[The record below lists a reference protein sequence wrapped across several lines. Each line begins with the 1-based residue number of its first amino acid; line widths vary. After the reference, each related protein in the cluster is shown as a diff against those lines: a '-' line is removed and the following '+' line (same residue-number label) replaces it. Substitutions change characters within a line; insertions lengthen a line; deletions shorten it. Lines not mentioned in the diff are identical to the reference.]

1 MLKACICAFLDRRNN
16 QCPSGYCNFK
26 RLQKPNIRTFSEYT
40 KLVGVMSNCTMY
52 NRNPLPSPLTFAYS
66 PLSFAR
72 LLFTTLFPTHLSLP
86 PPLPSPSPHPA
97 SRSSPILTPP
107 LVTAIPLASSAILL
121 SPLFLPLLSHPP
133 LPPVLSIL
141 LLLLLLPHVPPPL
154 PHHLSFHQSFLL
166 TLLLETNAIE
176 LQQPFAVVS
185 GQPALRWS
193 SVSQQFVGH
202 PFALFI

>member
-72 LLFTTLFPTHLSLP
+72 LLFTTLSLLICLFLLLFPLP
-86 PPLPSPSPHPA
+86 ARIPHPDPLPSSHPLLSQRFLSPPLQSSSPPSS
-97 SRSSPILTPP
+97 SRSSPIL
-107 LVTAIPLASSAILL
+107 L
-121 SPLFLPLLSHPP
+121 
-133 LPPVLSIL
+133 
-141 LLLLLLPHVPPPL
+141 
-154 PHHLSFHQSFLL
+154 FHQSFQSSFSSSFSLMF
-166 TLLLETNAIE
+166 LLLFLIIF
-176 LQQPFAVVS
+176 PFTS
-185 GQPALRWS
+185 RSSSPSSSKRTQLNYSSPLRW
-193 SVSQQFVGH
+193 
-202 PFALFI
+202 